1 MERDEGK
8 GREEGGKFSS
18 GKETGIARWRQWTAE
33 AVRKDGEKTQA
44 QKEGI
49 KERGHLEQNRA
60 RTGWGGGGGQDRS
73 LTESG

>member
-1 MERDEGK
+1 M
-8 GREEGGKFSS
+8 
-18 GKETGIARWRQWTAE
+18 
-33 AVRKDGEKTQA
+33 RKDGEKTQA

-60 RTGWGGGGGQDRS
+60 RTGWGVGVGRGGQSRS